1 MAASTY
7 YNDNLCNKIKQ
18 RRIELGLTTE
28 EAAHL
33 AGIETKIWERYEA
46 GRPIRIEKRESIC
59 KVLGWSKLPGEDE
72 IDLSVYKESDGWS
85 SYLEENYGI
94 LAALL
99 FASGSDILLDTLE
112 NEIYELSTMPASSH
126 IGQISHSTLKDE
138 LPQQFLMN
146 YNYEFLYKLRSVL
159 ISLRID
165 ASNNQSMVAHSVA
178 AELLIYIS
186 NEIGKNV
193 TATDENVERLIAENE
208 LLYANLPS
216 DLDDEECE
224 EMASCCDEDWVFEL
238 FDDSDIVFNLYS
250 EYTLTEDNSYHYS
263 HWFEDQFYI

>member
-85 SYLEENYGI
+85 SYLEENYGRPR
-94 LAALL
+94 
-99 FASGSDILLDTLE
+99 T
-112 NEIYELSTMPASSH
+112 P
-126 IGQISHSTLKDE
+126 
-138 LPQQFLMN
+138 
-146 YNYEFLYKLRSVL
+146 R
-159 ISLRID
+159 
-165 ASNNQSMVAHSVA
+165 
-178 AELLIYIS
+178 
-186 NEIGKNV
+186 
-193 TATDENVERLIAENE
+193 
-208 LLYANLPS
+208 
-216 DLDDEECE
+216 
-224 EMASCCDEDWVFEL
+224 
-238 FDDSDIVFNLYS
+238 
-250 EYTLTEDNSYHYS
+250 
-263 HWFEDQFYI
+263 FYRC

>member
-1 MAASTY
+1 M
-7 YNDNLCNKIKQ
+7 
-18 RRIELGLTTE
+18 
-28 EAAHL
+28 
-33 AGIETKIWERYEA
+33 
-46 GRPIRIEKRESIC
+46 
-59 KVLGWSKLPGEDE
+59 LGWSKLPGEDE

-146 YNYEFLYKLRSVL
+146 YNYEFLYKLRPVL

-193 TATDENVERLIAENE
+193 TAIDENVERLIAENE

-216 DLDDEECE
+216 DLDD
-224 EMASCCDEDWVFEL
+224 
-238 FDDSDIVFNLYS
+238 
-250 EYTLTEDNSYHYS
+250 
-263 HWFEDQFYI
+263 